1 MSPPSM
7 KLADVGQAI
16 LVITGLYWHLSNVKS
31 LPFDINNTHADSLEE
46 TVAVAAHHHSAT

>member
-46 TVAVAAHHHSAT
+46 TVAVALHHHSAT